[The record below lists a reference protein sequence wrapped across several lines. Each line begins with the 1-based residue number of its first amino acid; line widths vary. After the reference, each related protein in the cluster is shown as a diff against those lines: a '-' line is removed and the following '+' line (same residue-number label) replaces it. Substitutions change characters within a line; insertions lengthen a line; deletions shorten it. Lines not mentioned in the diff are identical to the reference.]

1 MLGTFR
7 DCKAAIDGII
17 LRHEATELQAQLEAL
32 DEDSRLET
40 AGWLMN
46 LIGGADP
53 SDRGQD
59 SLTEAIDR
67 GRELSSGKVQGLTRE
82 QFCDQLR
89 HG

>member
-1 MLGTFR
+1 M
-7 DCKAAIDGII
+7 I
-17 LRHEATELQAQLEAL
+17 ATELQAQLLAL
-32 DEDSRLET
+32 DEDSQVET

-53 SDRGQD
+53 SDHGEN
-59 SLTEAIDR
+59 SLTEAMAR
-67 GRELSSGKVQGLTRE
+67 GQELSAGKVQGLTRE

>member
-1 MLGTFR
+1 M
-7 DCKAAIDGII
+7 I
-17 LRHEATELQAQLEAL
+17 ATELQAQLVAL

-53 SDRGQD
+53 SDNGQD